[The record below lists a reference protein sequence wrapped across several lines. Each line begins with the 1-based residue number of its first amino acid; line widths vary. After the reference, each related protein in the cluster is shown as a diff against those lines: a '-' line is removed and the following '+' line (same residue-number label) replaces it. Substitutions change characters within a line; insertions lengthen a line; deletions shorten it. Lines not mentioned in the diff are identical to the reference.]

1 METAMTDKQTGGP
14 AFPIHPQFPAT
25 VGCINSKS
33 DAGMT
38 LRDYFAA
45 KALQGMLAENGG
57 GALRNDKLAA
67 YAYNLADEMLKARDE
82 VAVGRKIE
90 ELGLLVKTENCLKAD
105 GICTV
110 EQLTKLTSNHL
121 LKIPNMG
128 RKSVREIEQA
138 LFMQGLRLR
147 DGQP

>member
-1 METAMTDKQTGGP
+1 MTDKRTGGP
-14 AFPIHPQFPAT
+14 AFPVHPEL
-25 VGCINSKS
+25 VERLGCENSLS
-33 DAGMT
+33 DVGMT

-45 KALQGMLAENGG
+45 KAMQS
-57 GALRNDKLAA
+57 
-67 YAYNLADEMLKARDE
+67 YLADRAWQSEIPHSETARVAYIVADAMLEARNG